1 MGQGSLAMSYEDR
14 WLLPR
19 HQTEYPLRDLVDEP
33 TLHARREATFLVL
46 ATIAVAATTAMLL
59 LAGSVIDVTAL
70 AESIVPRLDL
80 PVIALLPLGA
90 LTSAFAFVA
99 AMLVCELYGRRRA
112 FVLAWA
118 SVLAA
123 GAGIGLARVAE
134 LAGGPS
140 FVGALALAA
149 YYAPAQL
156 ASLLVFDH
164 MRARTPGRRLWWRT
178 LVATFVGQVFG
189 AAAFGAVVY
198 AGDPD
203 VMHVA
208 SLALGTTACAVACTL
223 VLLVPLAL
231 SAHVLALYLRVARFG
246 SDEPAYEEGPALFSL
261 AEQQFFAEGEERLAG

>member
-1 MGQGSLAMSYEDR
+1 MSTYEDR

-19 HQTEYPLRDLVDEP
+19 RQTEYPLRDLVDEP

-46 ATIAVAATTAMLL
+46 ATIVIAATTAMIL

-70 AESIVPRLDL
+70 AESLVPRLDL

-112 FVLAWA
+112 FALAWA

-123 GAGIGLARVAE
+123 GAGIGLARVVE

-149 YYAPAQL
+149 YYVPAQL
-156 ASLLVFDH
+156 ATLLVFDE
-164 MRARTPGRRLWWRT
+164 MRSRAPGRRLWLRT
-178 LVATFVGQVFG
+178 LVAMFVGQVFG
-189 AAAFGAVVY
+189 ASAFGAVVY

-203 VMHVA
+203 VMHVG
-208 SLALGTTACAVACTL
+208 SLVLGTTASAFACTL
-223 VLLVPLAL
+223 VLLVPLAIC
-231 SAHVLALYLRVARFG
+231 AHVLALYLRVARYAA
-246 SDEPAYEEGPALFSL
+246 DEPAYEEGPAPLFSL
-261 AEQQFFAEGEERLAG
+261 AEQKFFRDGERMAS